1 MKKYLFP
8 IIYSV
13 SIILVGGLIST
24 VLYYFD
30 ITSTKVNNI
39 FLYATAILSLFV
51 GSLKL
56 AKELNYKGFITGLL
70 YFLFWFIIMLFLSLV
85 IFKAS
90 FTLKSL
96 IYYVVILLFSMLGG
110 VLGKNMQEET
120 EAS

>member
-1 MKKYLFP
+1 MKKYLLP

-13 SIILVGGLIST
+13 SIILVGGLVST

-56 AKELNYKGFITGLL
+56 AKELNRKGFITGFL

-85 IFKAS
+85 VFKAS

-110 VLGKNMQEET
+110 VLGKNMKEET

>member
-1 MKKYLFP
+1 MKKYLLP

-30 ITSTKVNNI
+30 ITSTKVNTI
-39 FLYATAILSLFV
+39 FLYATAILSMFV

-56 AKELNYKGFITGLL
+56 AKELNHKGFITGLL

-110 VLGKNMQEET
+110 VLGKNLKEET